1 MKFIDTH
8 IHLQDYKSKSAT
20 KIIEE
25 SLAAGVEKFICAS
38 ASENDWDSVAA
49 LYERFPDRVIPAFG
63 LHPWSVCKALP
74 GWEQRLAARLEQY
87 PSALVGECGL
97 DRYRDKNLQPQNEIF
112 AAHIEIAAACR
123 RPLLIH
129 AVKAWDWLENYW
141 AKLPPKFVFHSYNG
155 RGEILK
161 KIIAR
166 GGYVSFSAS
175 ILKSPHRQETVAA
188 VPAER
193 LLLETDGPYQPAEGL
208 SESSPLFLP
217 RLNGEIAA
225 LRGENPENL
234 SAQIYKNSLE
244 FIKPW

>member
-8 IHLQDYKSKSAT
+8 IHLQDYKSNSAT

-25 SLAAGVEKFICAS
+25 SLAVGVEKFVCAS
-38 ASENDWDSVAA
+38 TSENDWDSVAA

-74 GWEQRLAARLEQY
+74 SWEQRLAARLEQY
-87 PSALVGECGL
+87 PAALVGECGL
-97 DRYRDKNLQPQNEIF
+97 DRYRDKNFQPQNDIF
-112 AAHIEIAAACR
+112 AAHIEIAGAYR

-129 AVKAWDWLENYW
+129 AVKSQDWLENYW
-141 AKLPPKFVFHSYNG
+141 DRLPQKFVFHSYNG
-155 RGEILK
+155 RTETVK
-161 KIIAR
+161 KIIVR

-175 ILKSPHRQETVAA
+175 ILKSPHRQETVAV

-193 LLLETDGPYQPAEGL
+193 LLLETDGPYQPAAGQG
-208 SESSPLFLP
+208 ESSPSFLP
-217 RLNGEIAA
+217 RLNDEIAA
-225 LRGENPENL
+225 LRGENPQDM
-234 SAQIYKNSLE
+234 SARIYKNSLE